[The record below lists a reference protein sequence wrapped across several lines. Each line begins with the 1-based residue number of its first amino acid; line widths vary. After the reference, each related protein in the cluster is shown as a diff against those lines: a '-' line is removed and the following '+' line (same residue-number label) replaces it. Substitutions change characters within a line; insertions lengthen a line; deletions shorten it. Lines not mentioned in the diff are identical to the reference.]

1 MESIKKFIKERSK
14 ILLASCVLS
23 LILFILICPQLVNYS
38 EYINNG
44 MRIDLK
50 SMNTMEFDSTELTTQ
65 LVGRNIYEFNI
76 MISCLLIFITLY
88 NVVGYLYRKNEFI
101 LISVGLSV
109 TLACTSLYIDDF
121 MGITILFAILNT
133 MGYI

>member
-50 SMNTMEFDSTELTTQ
+50 SMNTMEFDSTELTT
-65 LVGRNIYEFNI
+65 
-76 MISCLLIFITLY
+76 ISW
-88 NVVGYLYRKNEFI
+88 
-101 LISVGLSV
+101 
-109 TLACTSLYIDDF
+109 
-121 MGITILFAILNT
+121 
-133 MGYI
+133 